1 MRLLCVFAHPDDE
14 SYGPGGTIAA
24 AALAGAEVNV
34 LMFTCGEAG
43 TIGVSK
49 ELAAEELCRRRRGE
63 LEAACAALGVRAH
76 RIVGAPDRAVAG
88 IDRAAAVGEIVREIE
103 SRRPHV
109 LLTFHHRGVSG
120 HPDHVA
126 VAEFTREA
134 FLRTTAPQRLFEWG
148 LPRAATALYDRPN
161 IVPLE
166 DDEIDAV
173 VVVSAE
179 AMARKI
185 AAIHAHETQI
195 EFFRSMQAKFDYA
208 AAGSRECLTLRESRL
223 PRPAAPLSDLFEG
236 IPRDPEGK
244 P

>member
-24 AALAGAEVNV
+24 AALSGAEVDV

-49 ELAAEELCRRRRGE
+49 QLPREELCRRRRSE

-76 RIVGAPDRAVAG
+76 RVVGAPDRGVSG
-88 IDRAAAVGEIVREIE
+88 IDREAAVAEIERDIE
-103 SRRPHV
+103 SRRPQV

-120 HPDHVA
+120 HPDHIA
-126 VAEFTREA
+126 VADFLREA
-134 FLRTTAPQRLFEWG
+134 FRRTAAPQRLFEWG
-148 LPRAATALYDRPN
+148 IPHAAAALYDRPN
-161 IVPLE
+161 LVPLE
-166 DDEIDAV
+166 EDEIHAV
-173 VVVSAE
+173 IAVPAE

-208 AAGSRECLTLRESRL
+208 AESAPEYLLLRESRL
-223 PRPAAPLSDLFEG
+223 PRPATPLSDLFEG
-236 IPRDPEGK
+236 IPRDPERK
-244 P
+244 R